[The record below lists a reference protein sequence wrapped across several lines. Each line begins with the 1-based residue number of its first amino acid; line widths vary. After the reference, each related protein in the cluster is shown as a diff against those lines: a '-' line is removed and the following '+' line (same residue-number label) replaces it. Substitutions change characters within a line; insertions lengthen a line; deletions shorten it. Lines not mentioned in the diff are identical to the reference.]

1 MARNAGDHQLP
12 LDFPI
17 EEQTSRD
24 DLRVAPPLKA
34 AVRIVDGWPNWPS
47 PVVILVGPVGCGK
60 SHLASIWR
68 ENADAVSIDAV
79 AGSDAAV
86 QAAAHAV
93 LFEDVDRR
101 AFDDTELFHVINSV
115 RENGTSLLMTART
128 SPSAW
133 DVSLPDLISRLKA
146 ATVVEIGEPDEELLA
161 DVLIKLFSDRQ
172 LAVEDKLIAYIAAR
186 MERSTEAARRIVET
200 LDRLALSRRTKINR
214 ALVAEVLSA
223 FEEDDDRDS
232 D

>member
-1 MARNAGDHQLP
+1 MVRNAGDHQLP
-12 LDFPI
+12 LEFPV

-24 DLRVAPPLKA
+24 DLRVAPPLNA

-47 PVVILVGPVGCGK
+47 PVVVLVGPVGCGK

-68 ENADAVSIDAV
+68 ENAQAVAIDPV
-79 AGSDAAV
+79 AGSDAAR
-86 QAAAHAV
+86 QAAARPV

-115 RENGTSLLMTART
+115 RENGMSLLMTART
-128 SPSAW
+128 KPSSW
-133 DVSLPDLISRLKA
+133 DVSLPDLMSRLRA
-146 ATVVEIGEPDEELLA
+146 ATVVEIGEPDEELLGE
-161 DVLIKLFSDRQ
+161 VLMKLFADRQ

-186 MERSTEAARRIVET
+186 MERSTEAARRIVDE
-200 LDRLALSRRTKINR
+200 LDRLALSRRVRINR
-214 ALVAEVLSA
+214 ALVAEVLA
-223 FEEDDDRDS
+223 GFEEDDDRDS